1 MYRSV
6 LSLCATEQTGVQSL
20 LTFIAL
26 DINGDVTE
34 LSSRLTNLT
43 PTEKNHCCYFLA
55 AFISRYFC
63 LLLETHKSLF
73 SEDTKFRISVNDVDE
88 YNKYDTRTAY
98 KGTVEGK

>member
-20 LTFIAL
+20 LKFIGL
-26 DINGDVTE
+26 DINGDVSE

-43 PTEKNHCCYFLA
+43 PTEKNYCFYFLA

-63 LLLETHKSLF
+63 LLLENHKSLF
-73 SEDTKFRISVNDVDE
+73 SEDTEFPISVNDVDE